1 MFTIIILF
9 ILPCTSDDCVISV
22 QIGTGKRNLFIAFT
36 IVCFCRAL
44 RSGSALSLVACTF
57 AVACTSPVAEVGY
70 TAYVSVGYYYIFYV
84 TECVRGYYCAG
95 AF

>member
-1 MFTIIILF
+1 MGIQRFLCSGILF
-9 ILPCTSDDCVISV
+9 
-22 QIGTGKRNLFIAFT
+22 
-36 IVCFCRAL
+36 
-44 RSGSALSLVACTF
+44 
-57 AVACTSPVAEVGY
+57 PVAEVGY